1 MNGPITCEL
10 VSMVN
15 YKKKMIE
22 KEENYFKNEIQTKA
36 EFGDFSFQARPIYTL
51 GTIDCV
57 VKF

>member
-1 MNGPITCEL
+1 
-10 VSMVN
+10 MVN